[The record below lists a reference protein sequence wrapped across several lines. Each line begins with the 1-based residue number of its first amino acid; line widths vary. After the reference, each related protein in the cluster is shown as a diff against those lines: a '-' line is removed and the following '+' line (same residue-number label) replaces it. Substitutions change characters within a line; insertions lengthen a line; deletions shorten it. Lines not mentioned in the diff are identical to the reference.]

1 MCVRECVCVCLGERK
16 RETLCV
22 CVCVCT
28 LTHVCMRACVCTPV
42 TSVSEGSLAYRDVDF
57 FACLFLADLVVIQW
71 MQYIV

>member
-1 MCVRECVCVCLGERK
+1 MCVCVSGREKERDSVCV
-16 RETLCV
+16 CV

-28 LTHVCMRACVCTPV
+28 LAHVCVRACVCTPV

-71 MQYIV
+71 MQYIVS